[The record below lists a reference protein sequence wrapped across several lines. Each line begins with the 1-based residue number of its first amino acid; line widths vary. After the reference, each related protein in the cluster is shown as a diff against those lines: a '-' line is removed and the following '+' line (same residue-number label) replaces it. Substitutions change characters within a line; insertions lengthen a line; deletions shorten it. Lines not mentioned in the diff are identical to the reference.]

1 MKSQDF
7 IKLFRELFGNNVSL
21 PIVYNY
27 TNEPMANTP
36 KFGGCIFKKLVEIDH
51 GEIVSVNTSNLQCG
65 GGRFYT
71 GFTDMPNR
79 VPNYVS
85 ATEHYKQTADLVLQ
99 SIRQMDVQR
108 APAEW
113 LNIWRVDQ
121 TETLD
126 DIEGMIFLATPD
138 ELSGLCGWAF
148 YDNSDPEAV
157 LATFGSGC
165 SALFANVTTENK
177 RGGQRC
183 FIGLFDPSARAF
195 IDKDK
200 LGLGIPKS
208 RLETMLFT
216 VNENFLTQSS
226 AWAKIKDRM

>member
-79 VPNYVS
+79 
-85 ATEHYKQTADLVLQ
+85 D
-99 SIRQMDVQR
+99 R
-108 APAEW
+108 
-113 LNIWRVDQ
+113 
-121 TETLD
+121 
-126 DIEGMIFLATPD
+126 
-138 ELSGLCGWAF
+138 
-148 YDNSDPEAV
+148 
-157 LATFGSGC
+157 
-165 SALFANVTTENK
+165 
-177 RGGQRC
+177 
-183 FIGLFDPSARAF
+183 
-195 IDKDK
+195 
-200 LGLGIPKS
+200 KS
-208 RLETMLFT
+208 
-216 VNENFLTQSS
+216 VV
-226 AWAKIKDRM
+226 